1 MGREVVERAKLAPGA
16 NVGRRNAIKEAAEES
31 SGGLR
36 ASEFA
41 CLSLSITE
49 VKAHARRC
57 LNDRWGL
64 MRGRKD
70 YGLQVKK
77 VVRRLDWKRNGGFV
91 SRSRQ
96 RHQNPMRSL

>member
-1 MGREVVERAKLAPGA
+1 MPGKE
-16 NVGRRNAIKEAAEES
+16 NAIKQTAGES

-49 VKAHARRC
+49 EKAHARRC

-70 YGLQVKK
+70 YGLQVQK
-77 VVRRLDWKRNGGFV
+77 VARGLNWKRNGGFV
-91 SRSRQ
+91 RRA
-96 RHQNPMRSL
+96 RHGATKNPRTR